1 LILFSLPQ
9 YDSNGANSAHK
20 EDINM
25 KKMRK
30 EATLGIILLAVWLVI
45 RVLFN
50 GSGFLLWLLGIAG
63 LAVVIVGFL
72 PDNLHAQVME
82 IKNKLLNKVKK

>member
-1 LILFSLPQ
+1 
-9 YDSNGANSAHK
+9 
-20 EDINM
+20 M

-45 RVLFN
+45 RLLFN
-50 GSGFLLWLLGIAG
+50 GSGILLWLLGIAG
-63 LAVVIVGFL
+63 LVVLVVGFL
-72 PDNLHAQVME
+72 PDSLHAQVME

>member
-1 LILFSLPQ
+1 
-9 YDSNGANSAHK
+9 
-20 EDINM
+20 M

-45 RVLFN
+45 RLLFN
-50 GSGFLLWLLGIAG
+50 GSGILLWLLGIAG
-63 LAVVIVGFL
+63 LAVLVVGFL